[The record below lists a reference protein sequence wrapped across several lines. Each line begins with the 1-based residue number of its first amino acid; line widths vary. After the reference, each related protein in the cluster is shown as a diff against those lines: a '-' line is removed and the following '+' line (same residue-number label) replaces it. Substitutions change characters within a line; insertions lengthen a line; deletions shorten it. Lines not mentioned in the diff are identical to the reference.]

1 MEFNVSNC
9 KILQL
14 STCFEHIFSYS
25 MNGTALESVEN
36 HSYLGVQLHCKLSW
50 SLHVNSI
57 CTRANRLIG
66 FLQRNLRYCPTRL
79 KETAYKHL
87 VLPCLEYCASIWD
100 PIQSSLIHQLEMVQ
114 HRAARFVLNRPWSK
128 SSRDSV
134 SQMLNTLNWTSFET
148 RRRQS
153 CLLQYYSLN
162 FSNTWCMSLET
173 VYQRIVQVELLE
185 PVILFN

>member
-1 MEFNVSNC
+1 MNRQSMTSES
-9 KILQL
+9 
-14 STCFEHIFSYS
+14 HIASIDYRATIVVRSFICECDV
-25 MNGTALESVEN
+25 ALEQ
-36 HSYLGVQLHCKLSW
+36 Y
-50 SLHVNSI
+50 
-57 CTRANRLIG
+57 R
-66 FLQRNLRYCPTRL
+66 RL

-87 VLPCLEYCASIWD
+87 ALPCLEYCASIWD

-114 HRAARFVLNRPWSK
+114 HRAAQFVLNRPWSK
-128 SSRDSV
+128 RSCDSV
-134 SQMLNTLNWTSFET
+134 SQMLNTLNWTSLET

-153 CLLQYYSLN
+153 CLVQYYCLN